1 MTQEECRLQ
10 APCTELKE
18 TIKELM
24 AVRLEMQR
32 VVTEMRAIADLS
44 RRQENQDSRIE
55 ALERI
60 AAEMSQV
67 AKSAHKRLDN
77 MEAGQRWLIGITIT
91 LVLGVTGLFFK
102 FI

>member
-1 MTQEECRLQ
+1 MTRDECKLL
-10 APCTELKE
+10 APCDELKD
-18 TIKELM
+18 TIKELTNL
-24 AVRLEMQR
+24 RLEMR
-32 VVTEMRAIADLS
+32 GVVTEMRAIADLS
-44 RRQENQDSRIE
+44 RRQENQDGRIE

-67 AKSAHKRLDN
+67 AKSAHKRLDS